1 MKIVYRI
8 LPLLMLIMFTASSHA
23 TEQEELLKIKN
34 TTNEL
39 IDTLVKEGIISEEK
53 ANALMTNAEQKADV
67 ELKRQEKKQA
77 TPEKGVVRIPYV
89 PDFVREEIRQQVR
102 AELHEDV
109 VADVMAQA
117 KNERWGMPDALPGW
131 TRRFKFK
138 GDFRLRY
145 QGDFF
150 SPDNHPQG
158 YFDWQKANE
167 KGGLNKLYGKN
178 KYINTVDDVN
188 RLRIRMRLGIDA
200 TITNNFK
207 AGLRLATGNPNDPVS
222 TNQTLGQYGT
232 GYGISIDQA
241 YLKYDYFNLDGYPSM
256 TLWGGR
262 IPNPWFSTDLVYDDD
277 LNFEGLAS
285 QFKFGLDGG
294 DDLFEQDERM
304 RSLFLTLG
312 VFPLQQSSRYTDKW
326 IIGGQFGTD
335 IKFEDQSRFRIAVA
349 YYDYRNVQAVVNSYG
364 SRETDWSAPEFMQKG
379 NTLAVIS
386 NDVGQ
391 DDTTVRLVGL
401 ASDFNILNF
410 TTEYDYTG
418 FAPIHLIVTA
428 DYAKNLGFDQQEVND
443 LAVDTVDEQTTAY
456 RAKFTLG
463 WPIVSKFGDWQA
475 FFGWRYIERDA
486 VLDAFT
492 DSDFHLGGTDA
503 KGWVV
508 GGKYGLTENT
518 WMRARWLSSDEI
530 SGPLLGID
538 ILQVDLNAKF

>member
-1 MKIVYRI
+1 MKNVCRI
-8 LPLLMLIMFTASSHA
+8 LSFMVLVNFVSISHA
-23 TEQEELLKIKN
+23 AGQNDLLKIKN
-34 TTNEL
+34 TTQAL
-39 IDTLVKEGIISEEK
+39 INALVKEGVLS
-53 ANALMTNAEQKADV
+53 
-67 ELKRQEKKQA
+67 EKKA
-77 TPEKGVVRIPYV
+77 ASLIADAKKKAENEAKEKEKKESTPEKGVVRIPYV

-117 KNERWGMPDALPGW
+117 KNERWGMPDALPDW

-145 QGDFF
+145 QRDSF
-150 SPDNHPQG
+150 SPDNHPLG
-158 YFDWQKANE
+158 YFDWQKINSS
-167 KGGLNKLYGKN
+167 GGLDKAGEEAYL
-178 KYINTVDDVN
+178 NTTEDVN

-207 AGLRLATGNPNDPVS
+207 AGLRLATGNPDDPVS
-222 TNQTLGQYGT
+222 TNQTLGQYGQ

-262 IPNPWFSTDLVYDDD
+262 IPNPWFSTDLVYDED

-285 QFKFGLDGG
+285 QFRFGLDGG

-326 IIGGQFGTD
+326 IVGGQFGTD
-335 IKFEDQSRFRIAVA
+335 LKFEDQSRFKIALA
-349 YYDYRNVQAVVNSYG
+349 YYDYKNVQAVPNTLG
-364 SRETDWSAPEFMQKG
+364 SRENDWSAPEWIQKG
-379 NTLAVIS
+379 NTVARIS
-386 NDVGQ
+386 NDVGETAA
-391 DDTTVRLVGL
+391 TTRLVGL
-401 ASDFNILNF
+401 ASDFNILNL
-410 TTEYDYTG
+410 TGQYDYAG
-418 FAPIHLIVTA
+418 FAPIHVIVTA
-428 DYAKNLGFDQQEVND
+428 DYAKNLGFDKQEVSN
-443 LAVDTVDEQTTAY
+443 LNGSEIDEQTTAY

-475 FFGWRYIERDA
+475 FLGWRYIERDA

-518 WMRARWLSSDEI
+518 WLRARWLSTDEI

-538 ILQVDLNAKF
+538 ILQIDLNAKF

>member
-8 LPLLMLIMFTASSHA
+8 LPLIILTIITASSHA
-23 TEQEELLKIKN
+23 AEKAELLKIKN

-39 IDTLVKEGIISEEK
+39 IGTLVKEGVISEEK
-53 ANALMTNAEQKADV
+53 AKSLMADAEHKTDI
-67 ELKRQEKKQA
+67 ELKQKEKQDAK
-77 TPEKGVVRIPYV
+77 PEKGVVRIPYV

-117 KNERWGMPDALPGW
+117 KNERWGMPNALPDW

-145 QGDFF
+145 QGDYF
-150 SPDNHPQG
+150 SPDNHPLG
-158 YFDWQKANE
+158 YFDWQKINQS
-167 KGGLNKLYGKN
+167 GGLDKAGDEAYL
-178 KYINTVDDVN
+178 NTTEDVN

-232 GYGISIDQA
+232 AYGISIDQA

-256 TLWGGR
+256 SLWGGR

-285 QFKFGLDGG
+285 QFRFGLDGG
-294 DDLFEQDERM
+294 NDLFEQDERM

-335 IKFEDQSRFRIAVA
+335 LKFEDQSRLKIALA
-349 YYDYRNVQAVVNSYG
+349 YYDYKNIQAVPNTLG
-364 SRETDWSAPEFMQKG
+364 SVENDWSAPEFMQKG
-379 NTLAVIS
+379 NTVARIS
-386 NDVGQ
+386 NDLGE
-391 DDTTVRLVGL
+391 TAAETRLVGL
-401 ASDFNILNF
+401 ASDFNILNL
-410 TTEYDYTG
+410 TGEYDYAG

-428 DYAKNLGFDQQEVND
+428 DYAKNLGFDKQEVSN
-443 LAVDTVDEQTTAY
+443 LNGGEIDEQTTAY

-475 FFGWRYIERDA
+475 FLGWRYIERDA

-508 GGKYGLTENT
+508 GGKYGLTEST
-518 WMRARWLSSDEI
+518 WLRARWLSTDEI

-538 ILQVDLNAKF
+538 ILQLDLNAKF

>member
-1 MKIVYRI
+1 MKNVCRI
-8 LPLLMLIMFTASSHA
+8 LSFMVLVNFVSISHA
-23 TEQEELLKIKN
+23 AEQNDLLKIKN
-34 TTNEL
+34 TTQAL
-39 IDTLVKEGIISEEK
+39 INALVKEGVLSEEK
-53 ANALMTNAEQKADV
+53 AASLIADAKKKAENEAK
-67 ELKRQEKKQA
+67 EKEKKES

-117 KNERWGMPDALPGW
+117 KNERWGMPDALPDW

-145 QGDFF
+145 QRDSF
-150 SPDNHPQG
+150 SPDNHPLG
-158 YFDWQKANE
+158 YFDWQKINSS
-167 KGGLNKLYGKN
+167 GGLDKAGEEAYL
-178 KYINTVDDVN
+178 NTTEDVN

-207 AGLRLATGNPNDPVS
+207 AGLRLATGNPDDPVS
-222 TNQTLGQYGT
+222 TNQTLGQYGQ

-262 IPNPWFSTDLVYDDD
+262 IPNPWFSTDLVYDED

-285 QFKFGLDGG
+285 QFRFGLDGG

-326 IIGGQFGTD
+326 IVGGQFGTD
-335 IKFEDQSRFRIAVA
+335 LKFEDQSRFKIALA
-349 YYDYRNVQAVVNSYG
+349 YYDYKNVQAVPNTLG
-364 SRETDWSAPEFMQKG
+364 SRENDWSAPEWIQKG
-379 NTLAVIS
+379 NTVARIS
-386 NDVGQ
+386 NDVGETAA
-391 DDTTVRLVGL
+391 TTRLVGL
-401 ASDFNILNF
+401 ASDFNILNL
-410 TTEYDYTG
+410 TGQYDYAG
-418 FAPIHLIVTA
+418 FAPIHVIVTA
-428 DYAKNLGFDQQEVND
+428 DYAKNLGFDKQEVSN
-443 LAVDTVDEQTTAY
+443 LNGSEIDEQTTAY

-463 WPIVSKFGDWQA
+463 WPIVSKFGDWQT
-475 FFGWRYIERDA
+475 FLGWRYIERDA

-518 WMRARWLSSDEI
+518 WLRARWLSTDEI

-538 ILQVDLNAKF
+538 ILQIDLNAKF

>member
-1 MKIVYRI
+1 MMKNVCRI
-8 LPLLMLIMFTASSHA
+8 LSFMVLVNFVNISHA
-23 TEQEELLKIKN
+23 AEQNDLLKIKN
-34 TTNEL
+34 TTQAL
-39 IDTLVKEGIISEEK
+39 INALVKEGVLSEEK
-53 ANALMTNAEQKADV
+53 AASLIADAKKKAENEAK
-67 ELKRQEKKQA
+67 EKEKKES

-117 KNERWGMPDALPGW
+117 KNERWGMPDALPDW

-145 QGDFF
+145 QRDSF
-150 SPDNHPQG
+150 SPDNHPLG
-158 YFDWQKANE
+158 YFDWQKINSS
-167 KGGLNKLYGKN
+167 GGLDKAGEEAYL
-178 KYINTVDDVN
+178 NTTEDVN

-207 AGLRLATGNPNDPVS
+207 AGLRLATGNPDDPVS
-222 TNQTLGQYGT
+222 TNQTLGQYGQ

-262 IPNPWFSTDLVYDDD
+262 IPNPWFSTDLVYDED

-285 QFKFGLDGG
+285 QFRFGLDGG

-326 IIGGQFGTD
+326 IVGGQFGTD
-335 IKFEDQSRFRIAVA
+335 LKFEDQSRFKIALA
-349 YYDYRNVQAVVNSYG
+349 YYDYKNVQAVPNTLG
-364 SRETDWSAPEFMQKG
+364 SRENDWSAPEWIQKG
-379 NTLAVIS
+379 NTVARIS
-386 NDVGQ
+386 NDVGETAA
-391 DDTTVRLVGL
+391 TTRLVGL
-401 ASDFNILNF
+401 ASDFNILNL
-410 TTEYDYTG
+410 TGQYDYAG
-418 FAPIHLIVTA
+418 FAPIHVIVTA
-428 DYAKNLGFDQQEVND
+428 DYAKNLGFDKQEVSN
-443 LAVDTVDEQTTAY
+443 LNGSEIDEQTTAY

-463 WPIVSKFGDWQA
+463 WPIVSKFGDWQT
-475 FFGWRYIERDA
+475 FLGWRYIERDA

-518 WMRARWLSSDEI
+518 WLRARWLSTDEI

-538 ILQVDLNAKF
+538 ILQIDLNAKF

>member
-1 MKIVYRI
+1 MKNVCRI
-8 LPLLMLIMFTASSHA
+8 LSFMVLVNFVNISHA
-23 TEQEELLKIKN
+23 AEQNDLLKIKN
-34 TTNEL
+34 TTQAL
-39 IDTLVKEGIISEEK
+39 INALVKEGVLSEEK
-53 ANALMTNAEQKADV
+53 AASLIADAKKKAENEAK
-67 ELKRQEKKQA
+67 EKEKKES

-117 KNERWGMPDALPGW
+117 KNERWGMPDALPDW

-145 QGDFF
+145 QRDSF
-150 SPDNHPQG
+150 SPDNHPLG
-158 YFDWQKANE
+158 YFDWQKINSS
-167 KGGLNKLYGKN
+167 GGLDKAGEEAYL
-178 KYINTVDDVN
+178 NTTEDVN

-207 AGLRLATGNPNDPVS
+207 AGLRLATGNPDDPVS
-222 TNQTLGQYGT
+222 TNQTLGQYGQ

-262 IPNPWFSTDLVYDDD
+262 IPNPWFSTDLVYDED

-285 QFKFGLDGG
+285 QFRFGLDGG

-326 IIGGQFGTD
+326 IVGGQFGTD
-335 IKFEDQSRFRIAVA
+335 LKFEDQSRFKIALA
-349 YYDYRNVQAVVNSYG
+349 YYDYKNVQAVPNTLG
-364 SRETDWSAPEFMQKG
+364 SRENDWSAPEWIQKG
-379 NTLAVIS
+379 NTVARIS
-386 NDVGQ
+386 NDVGETAA
-391 DDTTVRLVGL
+391 TTRLVGL
-401 ASDFNILNF
+401 ASDFNILNL
-410 TTEYDYTG
+410 TGQYDYAG
-418 FAPIHLIVTA
+418 FAPIHVIVTA
-428 DYAKNLGFDQQEVND
+428 DYAKNLGFDKQEVSN
-443 LAVDTVDEQTTAY
+443 LNGSEIDEQTTAY

-463 WPIVSKFGDWQA
+463 WPIVSKFGDWQT
-475 FFGWRYIERDA
+475 FLGWRYIERDA

-518 WMRARWLSSDEI
+518 WLRARWLSTDEI

-538 ILQVDLNAKF
+538 ILQIDLNAKF

>member
-8 LPLLMLIMFTASSHA
+8 LPLLMLITFTASSHA

-53 ANALMTNAEQKADV
+53 AKALMADAEQKADI
-67 ELKRQEKKQA
+67 ELKQQEKKDA

-109 VADVMAQA
+109 VADLMAQA
-117 KNERWGMPDALPGW
+117 KNERWGMPDALPDW

-145 QGDFF
+145 QSDSF
-150 SPDNHPQG
+150 SPDNHPLG
-158 YFDWQKANE
+158 YFDWQKINQ
-167 KGGLNKLYGKN
+167 KGGLAKAGDEAYL
-178 KYINTVDDVN
+178 NTTKDVN

-207 AGLRLATGNPNDPVS
+207 AGLRLATGNPDDPVS

-232 GYGISIDQA
+232 GYGLSIDQA

-285 QFKFGLDGG
+285 QFRFGLDGG

-326 IIGGQFGTD
+326 IVGGQFGTD
-335 IKFEDQSRFRIAVA
+335 LKFEDQSRFRFALA
-349 YYDYRNVQAVVNSYG
+349 YYDYQNVQAVPNTLG
-364 SRETDWSAPEFMQKG
+364 STDNDWSAPAFMQKG
-379 NTLAVIS
+379 NTVARIS
-386 NDVGQ
+386 NDVGETAA
-391 DDTTVRLVGL
+391 TTRLVGL
-401 ASDFNILNF
+401 ASDFNILNL
-410 TTEYDYTG
+410 TTEYDYSG

-428 DYAKNLGFDQQEVND
+428 DYAKNLGFDKEEVSN
-443 LAVDTVDEQTTAY
+443 LNGSEIDEQTTAY

-463 WPIVSKFGDWQA
+463 WPIVSKLGDWQA
-475 FFGWRYIERDA
+475 FLGWRYIERDA

-508 GGKYGLTENT
+508 GGKYGLTEST
-518 WMRARWLSSDEI
+518 WLRARWLSTDEI

>member
-8 LPLLMLIMFTASSHA
+8 LPLIILTIITASSHA
-23 TEQEELLKIKN
+23 AEKAELLKIKN

-39 IDTLVKEGIISEEK
+39 IGTLVKEGVISEEK
-53 ANALMTNAEQKADV
+53 AKSLMADAEHKTDI
-67 ELKRQEKKQA
+67 ELKQKEKQDAK
-77 TPEKGVVRIPYV
+77 PEKGVVRIPYV

-117 KNERWGMPDALPGW
+117 KNERWGMPNALPDW

-145 QGDFF
+145 QGDYF
-150 SPDNHPQG
+150 SPDNHPLG
-158 YFDWQKANE
+158 YFDWQKINQS
-167 KGGLNKLYGKN
+167 GGLDKAGDEAYL
-178 KYINTVDDVN
+178 NTTEDVN

-232 GYGISIDQA
+232 AYGISIDQA

-256 TLWGGR
+256 SLWGGR

-285 QFKFGLDGG
+285 QFRFGLDGG

-335 IKFEDQSRFRIAVA
+335 LKFEDQSRLKIALA
-349 YYDYRNVQAVVNSYG
+349 YYDYKNIQAVPNTLG
-364 SRETDWSAPEFMQKG
+364 SVENDWSAPEFMQKG
-379 NTLAVIS
+379 NTVARIS
-386 NDVGQ
+386 NDLGE
-391 DDTTVRLVGL
+391 TAAETRLVGL
-401 ASDFNILNF
+401 ASDFNILNL
-410 TTEYDYTG
+410 TGEYDYAG

-428 DYAKNLGFDQQEVND
+428 DYAKNLGFDKQEVSN
-443 LAVDTVDEQTTAY
+443 LNGGEIDEQTTAY

-475 FFGWRYIERDA
+475 FLGWRYIERDA

-508 GGKYGLTENT
+508 GGKYGLTEST
-518 WMRARWLSSDEI
+518 WLRARWLSTDEI

-538 ILQVDLNAKF
+538 ILQLDLNAKF

>member
-1 MKIVYRI
+1 MKNVCRI
-8 LPLLMLIMFTASSHA
+8 LSFMVLVNFVSISHA
-23 TEQEELLKIKN
+23 AGQNDLLKIKN
-34 TTNEL
+34 TTQAL
-39 IDTLVKEGIISEEK
+39 INALVKEGVLS
-53 ANALMTNAEQKADV
+53 
-67 ELKRQEKKQA
+67 EKKA
-77 TPEKGVVRIPYV
+77 ASLIADAKKKAENEAKEKEKKESTPEKGVVRIPYV

-117 KNERWGMPDALPGW
+117 KNERWGMPDALPDW

-145 QGDFF
+145 QRDSF
-150 SPDNHPQG
+150 SPDNHPLG
-158 YFDWQKANE
+158 YFDWQKINSS
-167 KGGLNKLYGKN
+167 GGLDKAGEEAYL
-178 KYINTVDDVN
+178 NTTEDVN

-207 AGLRLATGNPNDPVS
+207 AGLRLATGNPDDPVS
-222 TNQTLGQYGT
+222 TNQTLGQYGQ

-262 IPNPWFSTDLVYDDD
+262 IPNPWFSTDLVYDED

-285 QFKFGLDGG
+285 QFRFGLDGG

-326 IIGGQFGTD
+326 IVGGQFGTD
-335 IKFEDQSRFRIAVA
+335 LKFEDQSRFKIALA
-349 YYDYRNVQAVVNSYG
+349 YYDYKNVQAVPNTLG
-364 SRETDWSAPEFMQKG
+364 SRENDWSAPEWIQKG
-379 NTLAVIS
+379 NTVARIS
-386 NDVGQ
+386 NDVGETAA
-391 DDTTVRLVGL
+391 TTRLVGL
-401 ASDFNILNF
+401 ASDFNILNL
-410 TTEYDYTG
+410 TGQYDYAG
-418 FAPIHLIVTA
+418 FAPIHVIVTA
-428 DYAKNLGFDQQEVND
+428 DYAKNLGFDKQEVSN
-443 LAVDTVDEQTTAY
+443 LNGSEIDEQTTAY

-475 FFGWRYIERDA
+475 FLGWRYIERDA

-508 GGKYGLTENT
+508 GGKYGLAENT
-518 WMRARWLSSDEI
+518 WLRARWLSTDEI

-538 ILQVDLNAKF
+538 ILQIDLNAKF